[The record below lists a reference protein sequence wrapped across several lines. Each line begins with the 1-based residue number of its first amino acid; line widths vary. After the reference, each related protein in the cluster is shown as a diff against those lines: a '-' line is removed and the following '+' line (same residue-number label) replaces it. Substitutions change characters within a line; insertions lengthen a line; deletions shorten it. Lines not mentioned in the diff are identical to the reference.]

1 MSDHKLN
8 IDIVAVIESLS
19 ACEEKTGKMLVDHIL
34 AQGCEANY
42 LPVETAVQFTCAIQE
57 VERMC

>member
-42 LPVETAVQFTCAIQE
+42 LPV
-57 VERMC
+57 